1 MLDALHSAGRLAT
14 FFLPVDASTWTD
26 DTVRRIVAEGHT
38 PALLLN
44 ASPQTA
50 PADLVA
56 SLTAANERLTLLTGV
71 STRIVSNDT
80 GCVKLTQAQRD
91 ALIGAGYRLWDSTFD
106 SGDATQSAARAYATT
121 AQNFVST
128 TAIVVVRLHHSAS
141 TAQTVRSLSAYM
153 SRQGIPS
160 SRVILS
166 ATPINSTSDTR

>member
-1 MLDALHSAGRLAT
+1 M
-14 FFLPVDASTWTD
+14 
-26 DTVRRIVAEGHT
+26 RRIVAEGHT

-44 ASPQTA
+44 ASPDRARRPGCQ
-50 PADLVA
+50 PDRCKRA
-56 SLTAANERLTLLTGV
+56 SDAAHR
-71 STRIVSNDT
+71 RIHAHRFHDT

-91 ALIGAGYRLWDSTFD
+91 ALIGAGYRLWTPPFD
-106 SGDATQSAARAYATT
+106 SGDAAQSAARAYATT

-128 TAIVVVRLHHSAS
+128 TATVVVRLHHSAS